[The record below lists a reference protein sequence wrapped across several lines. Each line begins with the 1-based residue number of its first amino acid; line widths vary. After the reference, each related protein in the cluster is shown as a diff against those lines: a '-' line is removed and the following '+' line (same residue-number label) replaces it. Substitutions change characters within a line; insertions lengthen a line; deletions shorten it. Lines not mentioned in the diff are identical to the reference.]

1 MGENNC
7 SQHSGRKKAGRMN
20 LFSKEKQ
27 SIGEKTMNRE
37 IIKKSC
43 YALVLMSMLGLSGCA
58 LGTAVQPW
66 EKETLARPEMTFE
79 GDKLDNAFTEHIY
92 SSKEGASGG
101 AGVGGGGC
109 GCN

>member
-1 MGENNC
+1 MN
-7 SQHSGRKKAGRMN
+7 KKVMQKP
-20 LFSKEKQ
+20 L
-27 SIGEKTMNRE
+27 
-37 IIKKSC
+37 
-43 YALVLMSMLGLSGCA
+43 YALLIMIMLGLSGCA

-79 GDKLDNAFTEHIY
+79 GDKLDKAYTEHIY
-92 SSKEGASGG
+92 SSREAASGG